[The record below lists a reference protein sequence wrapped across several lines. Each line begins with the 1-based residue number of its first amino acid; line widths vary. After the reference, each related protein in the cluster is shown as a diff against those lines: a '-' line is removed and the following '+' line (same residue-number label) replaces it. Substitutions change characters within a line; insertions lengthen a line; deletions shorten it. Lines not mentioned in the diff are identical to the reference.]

1 MTTKSGKVE
10 YGKLPR
16 SGEKGKEVI
25 LATKVNVASIDPRP
39 DAFIHRPDQVHV
51 YVEVPGLEHP
61 VAIVFTD
68 PMQLA
73 KIMREMATAGVRT
86 WPKERAKVSGN
97 GRGNGRRIQG

>member
-39 DAFIHRPDQVHV
+39 DALIHRPEQVHV
-51 YVEVPGLEHP
+51 YVEVPGLDVP

-68 PMQLA
+68 PIRLTKVMH
-73 KIMREMATAGVRT
+73 EMAQAGART
-86 WPKERAKVSGN
+86 WPREPVEAGSSGA
-97 GRGNGRRIQG
+97 RPRIQG